1 LGGALRVLNI
11 VGSLEL
17 GGTEQYLIRVA
28 PLLREYGIEVEVCV
42 LDRRGP
48 SLEVAQDAG
57 IPVHGTHARGRR
69 SRTLTYA
76 GIATVFEIA
85 SLIRRGRFDIVH
97 SYLFHAEVVGTPAA
111 CLARTPRIIISRRAV
126 YPWRRPVGAPYFLLE
141 TATNMLA
148 NELIANSFQVLR
160 DSERTERLLPRTR
173 TVIYNGVDAQRYG
186 LASPGATGTL
196 RLVTIGALAPRK
208 GQEYAIQALRLV
220 LDAGV
225 DARLTLVGGGSDEEL
240 LRRAANENRVIRH
253 VVFAGAQVDPRPFLL
268 DADIFVL
275 PSRQEGFSNALLEA
289 MASGLPAVATDVGG
303 NTEAIIDGEGGA
315 IVPPF
320 DAGALAEAVITL
332 ARARDNLV
340 TMGRVNRRRAEELFS
355 LEASVRKLASWY
367 RRDDG
372 LAGLATVPEPPL

>member
-1 LGGALRVLNI
+1 M
-11 VGSLEL
+11 
-17 GGTEQYLIRVA
+17 
-28 PLLREYGIEVEVCV
+28 
-42 LDRRGP
+42 
-48 SLEVAQDAG
+48 
-57 IPVHGTHARGRR
+57 HARGRR

-76 GIATVFEIA
+76 GIATIFEIA

-97 SYLFHAEVVGTPAA
+97 SYLFHAEIVGTPAA
-111 CLARTPRIIISRRAV
+111 CLARVPRIIISRRAV
-126 YPWRRPVGAPYFLLE
+126 YPWRRPIGARYFLLE

-148 NELIANSFQVLR
+148 NELIANSLMVLR

-173 TVIYNGVDAQRYG
+173 TVIYNGVDAQRYR

-196 RLVTIGALAPRK
+196 RLVTVGALAPRK
-208 GQEYAIQALRLV
+208 GQEYAIRALRLV

-240 LRRAANENRVIRH
+240 LRRVASEERVDRYIA
-253 VVFAGAQVDPRPFLL
+253 FAGAQADPRPFML

-303 NTEAIIDGEGGA
+303 NSEAIVDGEGGA

-332 ARARDNLV
+332 ARARDRLV
-340 TMGRVNRRRAEELFS
+340 TMGTVNRRRVEQLFS
-355 LEASVRKLASWY
+355 LEASVRKLANWY

-372 LAGLATVPEPPL
+372 VTRPRESAETPL